1 MARFLSGPP
10 GGRTLPLTP
19 TRLSDLA
26 GGVYGPGASVA
37 STGMN
42 GQRPAIKAARARAAG
57 ETWEDILEYYIVSV
71 NPLLMWSLPL
81 IISIQFNADRGET
94 DFAFRLGKIFY
105 HGSIYNAPGGIASG
119 GEGVGRV
126 PRDFERA
133 RYYFESIARQVWP
146 SDSGDVQG
154 KRDENSP
161 VGLAAPAA
169 GYLGRM
175 YLRGEGVR
183 VDLKLAKMWFE
194 RGAAYSDKECH
205 NGLGII
211 WRDGLIEGRK
221 DSKASFTH
229 FAIAAGQDLAEAQVN
244 LGKHHYRKYVNTDSD
259 LTLIPN

>member
-1 MARFLSGPP
+1 
-10 GGRTLPLTP
+10 
-19 TRLSDLA
+19 
-26 GGVYGPGASVA
+26 
-37 STGMN
+37 MN

-57 ETWEDILEYYIVSV
+57 ETWEDILEYYIVRVS
-71 NPLLMWSLPL
+71 LLFVWTLPL
-81 IISIQFNADRGET
+81 IWTQFNADRGET

-126 PRDFERA
+126 PRDLERA

-146 SDSGDVQG
+146 SDSSDAQG
-154 KRDENSP
+154 RRDENSP

-183 VDLKLAKMWFE
+183 VDLKLARMWFE
-194 RGAAYSDKECH
+194 RGATHGDKECH

-221 DSKASFTH
+221 DSKKALAHFT
-229 FAIAAGQDLAEAQVN
+229 IAAGQDLAEAQVN
-244 LGKHHYRKYVNTDSD
+244 LGKHYYSK
-259 LTLIPN
+259 LIGIV

>member
-1 MARFLSGPP
+1 MERFLSGPP

-37 STGMN
+37 STGLN

-57 ETWEDILEYYIVSV
+57 ETWEDILEYYIVGV
-71 NPLLMWSLPL
+71 NALSMWSFL
-81 IISIQFNADRGET
+81 ISTQFNADRGET

-105 HGSIYNAPGGIASG
+105 HGSIYNTPGGIASG
-119 GEGVGRV
+119 GEGVGLV
-126 PRDFERA
+126 PRDLERA
-133 RYYFESIARQVWP
+133 RYYFESITRQVWP
-146 SDSGDVQG
+146 SDTSEVQG
-154 KRDENSP
+154 RRDENSP

-183 VDLKLAKMWFE
+183 MDLKLAKMWFE
-194 RGAAYSDKECH
+194 RGGAYGDKECH

-211 WRDGLIEGRK
+211 WRDGLLDGRK
-221 DSKASFTH
+221 DSKAALTH
-229 FAIAAGQDLAEAQVN
+229 FTVAAGLDLAEAQVN
-244 LGKHHYRKYVNTDSD
+244 LGKYHYGKYFGA
-259 LTLIPN
+259 L